1 MHLSLLCLDQFR
13 REQVSKPQISRK
25 KIAILNDYQG
35 VALSMADWSALQKET
50 EVVVFR
56 EPFANEREVIA
67 ALADFDVICVM
78 RERTPLTRE
87 ILRSLPKLRLIAS
100 TAQSN
105 SSIDVKTASELG
117 ITIAWTEH
125 LPYGTT
131 ELVWGLILSAIRRIP
146 AEVQSFRTGGWQTS
160 VGQDISGRTLGI
172 VGLGNFGKAVARVGQ
187 AFDMRVI
194 AWSPNLDPEMAK
206 GLGVEAVSKQ
216 SLFEDSDIVT
226 LHMVLSERT
235 KNIVGSAELDCM
247 KSHAWL
253 INASRSGLVDQSAL
267 ITALDMKQIAGAAL
281 DVYDEEP
288 VPADHPYREMGN
300 VIATPHI
307 GFVTEDTYR
316 LFYSQT
322 VENIESW
329 LKGMLVRETVAAG

>member
-1 MHLSLLCLDQFR
+1 M
-13 REQVSKPQISRK
+13 SKPHMSRK
-25 KIAILNDYQG
+25 RIAILNDYQG
-35 VALSMADWSALQKET
+35 VALSLADWSTLQKET
-50 EVVVFR
+50 DVVVFR
-56 EPFANEREVIA
+56 EPFANERAVIA

-105 SSIDVKTASELG
+105 SSIDVKAASELG
-117 ITIAWTEH
+117 IAIAWTEH

-194 AWSPNLDPEMAK
+194 AWSPNLNPDTARE
-206 GLGVEAVSKQ
+206 LGVEPVSKQ
-216 SLFEDSDIVT
+216 ALFAESDIVT

-235 KNIVGSAELDCM
+235 RHIVGSDEIGRM
-247 KSHAWL
+247 KAHAWL
-253 INASRSGLVDQSAL
+253 INASRSGLVDQPAL
-267 ITALDMKQIAGAAL
+267 IAALNSGRIAGAAL

-288 VPADHPYREMGN
+288 VPAGHPYRTMSN

-329 LKGMLVRETVAAG
+329 LKGVLVRETVATA